1 MYRSDF
7 RAGHIL
13 VISLCISPTF
23 VQSRPFSPTRFVR
36 TYFYS
41 VILIPNGT
49 VVTPRQARE
58 PSFRLETAA

>member
-7 RAGHIL
+7 RASHII
-13 VISLCISPTF
+13 VIFLYISPTF
-23 VQSRPFSPTRFVR
+23 VQSRPCSPTWFVS
-36 TYFYS
+36 TYFYA

-49 VVTPRQARE
+49 VVSPREARE